1 MLIEAEVLTGYVLEE
16 VLAALLHENGY
27 FLLVDESQDKD
38 ALKNGHHGLLVRGRG
53 ANHQADALGE
63 LLFSIPFSLPV
74 RLFAEAKFKGKAIG
88 IADVRNALGLLN
100 DVNER
105 YVSDASHHLPF
116 VRHHYRY
123 ALFSASGFT
132 SDAQEFALTHQ
143 ISLVDLQGPAF
154 ADLRNASTVT
164 ARKLR
169 KLATS
174 VGLDSFPVKQVR
186 AALRKALGTWSVDQ
200 DPEFGSENDE
210 SGSKRR
216 LLPEEDLCTIARTLQ
231 RRLQGR
237 LLLGF
242 PQGSFVLILQPD
254 DSEAFDKFLA
264 ASPSQISV
272 DIRFASNDSGE
283 TGEWALIPEGG
294 NDTVVRFGIPPLL
307 ETWLLMEHGID
318 LDRVE
323 EVKNRI
329 LPHITVFHHGNQL
342 TQFTYRKVQGAK
354 PADIVLHDNSSDL
367 RDLLADPF
375 LAYHAS
381 NSIKRDTE
389 AIGMMVAAPSFE
401 NYSDQISLYREE
413 WVVEEVAELF
423 KRLTAAKA
431 SLQLDVIREAA
442 AGEGV
447 IPVGRVY
454 ELAGK
459 AGPGVLR
466 SLMRRVNSVM
476 GRMIVEGVV
485 RPGVTPPLSS
495 LYLAGSQ
502 RASHYSVPKEFTK
515 ILSSIA
521 IM

>member
-1 MLIEAEVLTGYVLEE
+1 MAQLVAHRYWKMLIEAGVLTGYVLEE

-105 YVSDASHHLPF
+105 
-116 VRHHYRY
+116 
-123 ALFSASGFT
+123 
-132 SDAQEFALTHQ
+132 
-143 ISLVDLQGPAF
+143 
-154 ADLRNASTVT
+154 
-164 ARKLR
+164 
-169 KLATS
+169 
-174 VGLDSFPVKQVR
+174 

-216 LLPEEDLCTIARTLQ
+216 LLPEEDLRTIARTLQ

-307 ETWLLMEHGID
+307 ETWLLTEHGID

-329 LPHITVFHHGNQL
+329 LPHITVFHHGNEL

-367 RDLLADPF
+367 REDRMSTRL
-375 LAYHAS
+375 
-381 NSIKRDTE
+381 NS
-389 AIGMMVAAPSFE
+389 
-401 NYSDQISLYREE
+401 
-413 WVVEEVAELF
+413 
-423 KRLTAAKA
+423 
-431 SLQLDVIREAA
+431 
-442 AGEGV
+442 
-447 IPVGRVY
+447 
-454 ELAGK
+454 
-459 AGPGVLR
+459 
-466 SLMRRVNSVM
+466 
-476 GRMIVEGVV
+476 
-485 RPGVTPPLSS
+485 
-495 LYLAGSQ
+495 
-502 RASHYSVPKEFTK
+502 
-515 ILSSIA
+515 
-521 IM
+521 